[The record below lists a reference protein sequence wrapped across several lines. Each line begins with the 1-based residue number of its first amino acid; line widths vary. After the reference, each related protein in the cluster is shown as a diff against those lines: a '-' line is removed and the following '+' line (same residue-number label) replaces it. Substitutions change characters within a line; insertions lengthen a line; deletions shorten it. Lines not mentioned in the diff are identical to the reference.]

1 MKAVGE
7 SMVHP
12 LMYYKNNIIGIIN
25 LLEVMKKHEVYNLV
39 FSSSC
44 TVYGEPESLPITE
57 HMETGRKLT
66 NVYGRTKFFNE
77 EILKDVSAAD
87 PKWNMIALRYFNP
100 VGAHESGL
108 IGEDPTKQFTNL
120 MPYISQV
127 AMGKKEAL
135 TIFGNDYDTPDG
147 TGVRDYIHVMDL
159 ASG

>member
-7 SMVHP
+7 SMVQP
-12 LMYYKNNIIGIIN
+12 LLYYKNNIIGIIN
-25 LLEVMKKHEVYNLV
+25 LLEVMKKHSIYNLV

-57 HMETGRKLT
+57 QMETGRKLT

-77 EILKDVSAAD
+77 EILKDVSVAD
-87 PKWNMIALRYFNP
+87 PNWNIIALRYFNP

-120 MPYISQV
+120 MPYISHV
-127 AMGKKEAL
+127 AMGKKETL
-135 TIFGNDYDTPDG
+135 TIYGDDYDTADG